1 MAITKDELTHEEA
14 VEQAKEAAQNS
25 EDTLTITFKK
35 AVEYNGETY
44 NELTFDFEALTG
56 KDGLEIE
63 NELAAQGKPL
73 VIPAFSGEYLV
84 RMAAKACTSPIGY
97 DLFEVISLRD
107 FNKIR
112 SAARSFLL
120 RSE

>member
-1 MAITKDELTHEEA
+1 MELVKDEMTQEEA
-14 VEQAKEAAQNS
+14 VEKATEAAQAS
-25 EDTLTITFKK
+25 EDTLTIKFRKP
-35 AVEYNGETY
+35 VDYNGETY
-44 NELTFDFEALTG
+44 TELTFDFESLTG
-56 KDGLEIE
+56 RDGLAIE

-84 RMAAKACTSPIGY
+84 RMAAKACSAPIGY
-97 DLFEVISLRD
+97 DFFDVISLRD
-107 FNKIR
+107 FNRIR

>member
-1 MAITKDELTHEEA
+1 MAIVKDELTHEEA
-14 VEQAKEAAQNS
+14 VEKATEAAQAS
-25 EDTLTITFKK
+25 EDALTIGFKK
-35 AVEYNGETY
+35 PVEYNGEKYT
-44 NELTFDFEALTG
+44 ELTFDFESLTG

-63 NELAAQGKPL
+63 NELAARGKPL

-84 RMAAKACTSPIGY
+84 RMAAKACSAPIGY
-97 DLFEVISLRD
+97 DFFDIISLRD

>member
-1 MAITKDELTHEEA
+1 MEIKDELTQEEA
-14 VEQAKEAAQNS
+14 IDVATEEAENA
-25 EDTLTITFKK
+25 EDVLTVVFKK
-35 AVEYNGETY
+35 NIEYNGKKYT
-44 NELTFDFEALTG
+44 ELTFDFESLTG

-84 RMAAKACTSPIGY
+84 RMAAKACSEPIGY
-97 DLFEVISLRD
+97 DFFDGISLRD
-107 FNKIR
+107 FNRIR

>member
-1 MAITKDELTHEEA
+1 MALVKDEITQEEA
-14 VEQAKEAAQNS
+14 VEKAKEAALES
-25 EDTLTITFKK
+25 EDTLTVRFKK
-35 AVEYNGETY
+35 EVEYNGEKY
-44 NELTFDFEALTG
+44 SELTFDFESLTG

-84 RMAAKACTSPIGY
+84 RMAAKACSAPIGY
-97 DLFEVISLRD
+97 DFFDSVSLRD
-107 FNKIR
+107 FNRIR